1 MDAGFGMC
9 FPDEGEV
16 GKKGFPTATGAD
28 AVAGLL
34 GVPVPASSG
43 VEPSME
49 YVTRICRVVAL
60 GLRMVMFTSPDPTPS
75 FCRDS
80 ESAEDN

>member
-1 MDAGFGMC
+1 MVFGMC

-16 GKKGFPTATGAD
+16 GRKGFPAAATGAD
-28 AVAGLL
+28 PVAGLVCVL
-34 GVPVPASSG
+34 VPASSD

-75 FCRDS
+75 FCKDS
-80 ESAEDN
+80 ASAEDN